1 MRRRA
6 FGAWLIGAGLV
17 LAPHAFAQQGDRPVI
32 GFLSGASAKSFAHLV
47 AAFREALAE
56 EGFVEGSTVDME
68 FRWADGQY
76 DRLPGLAAELVDR
89 NVSLIVCSG
98 GDRPTLAAK
107 AATTTIPI
115 VFVGSD
121 DPIRF
126 GLVESLSQP
135 GGNLTGATL
144 FTSELETKKLE
155 LLHELVPNAKT
166 VGMLANPNNPT
177 AETDIS
183 DIKAVAARIG
193 KEIILAY
200 ATSAGEIDQAF
211 AAFGKQKPDALL
223 VGHDPFFNNQ
233 RAQIVPLVSAL
244 AVPAIYEHREFVDIG
259 GLMSYGNI
267 IAENYRMAGHYAGR
281 ILKGAKP
288 ADLPVQQATKFEL
301 AINLET
307 AGVLGLGVP
316 DAILVRADH
325 VVE

>member
-6 FGAWLIGAGLV
+6 FGGLLIGAGLA
-17 LAPHAFAQQGDRPVI
+17 LAPRALAQPGDRPVI

-47 AAFREALAE
+47 AAFREALAQ
-56 EGFVEGSTVDME
+56 EGFVEGSTVDIE
-68 FRWADGQY
+68 YRWAEGQY
-76 DRLPGLAAELVDR
+76 DRLPGLAAELVER
-89 NVSLIVCSG
+89 QVALIICSG

-126 GLVESLSQP
+126 GLVASLSQP
-135 GGNLTGATL
+135 GGNRTGAML
-144 FTSELETKKLE
+144 FTSELETKKLA
-155 LLHELVPNAKT
+155 LLHELVPGAKI

-177 AETDIS
+177 AATDIS
-183 DIKAVAARIG
+183 DIKAAAAKIG
-193 KEIILAY
+193 KVITLAH

-211 AAFGKQKPDALL
+211 VSFGKQKPDALL

-233 RAQIVPLVSAL
+233 RAQIVPLVSVL
-244 AVPAIYEHREFVDIG
+244 AVPAIYEHREFVEIG

-281 ILKGAKP
+281 ILNGAKP

-301 AINLET
+301 AINLKT
-307 AGVLGLGVP
+307 ARELGLEVP
-316 DAILVRADH
+316 EAILVRADH